1 MSKPKGVY
9 DNAATGDTSF
19 RRTWDREEYA
29 QKAAERQAREAKERK
44 GRYEAKLAGKKYIPK
59 TEADTDGGET
69 EFDDSKMIEAR
80 RDRIRLDENLNKVQ
94 IVPLG
99 TTGGRRGKGAGY
111 YCEACDLNFTNSLEY
126 VEHLNS
132 KQHLNATGQT
142 DVVERATLEMVKER
156 LTWLKKRKHEQD
168 EAEEFDLAKRL
179 EERKKIEEQERL
191 ERKERKKVKKEEARQ
206 KKAHITSEASEQPGE
221 ADDDAAVMARM
232 MGFGG
237 FSSTKTRQ

>member
-19 RRTWDREEYA
+19 RRTWDRDEYA
-29 QKAAERQAREAKERK
+29 QKAAERLAREARERK
-44 GRYEAKLAGKKYIPK
+44 ERYEAKLAGKKYIPK
-59 TEADTDGGET
+59 SEPDADAKET
-69 EFDDSKMIEAR
+69 KFDDSKMIEAR

-99 TTGGRRGKGAGY
+99 TTGGRRGKGPGY

-132 KQHLNATGQT
+132 KQHLSATGQT
-142 DVVERATLEMVKER
+142 DAVERATLEMVRER
-156 LTWLKKRKHEQD
+156 LAWLKQRKHDQD
-168 EAEEFDLAKRL
+168 KAEEFDLGKRL
-179 EERKKIEEQERL
+179 AERKKIEEQERL
-191 ERKERKKVKKEEARQ
+191 ERKERKKVKKEEARTR
-206 KKAHITSEASEQPGE
+206 KAQMSTENSEQSGLVDE
-221 ADDDAAVMARM
+221 DAAVMARM

-237 FSSTKTRQ
+237 FSSTKTR

>member
-9 DNAATGDTSF
+9 DNAATGDTGF

-29 QKAAERQAREAKERK
+29 QKAAERQGREAKERK
-44 GRYEAKLAGKKYIPK
+44 ERYEAKLAGKKYIPK
-59 TEADTDGGET
+59 FEVDTNAKEAK
-69 EFDDSKMIEAR
+69 FDDSKMIEAR
-80 RDRIRLDENLNKVQ
+80 RGRIRLDENLNKVQ

-99 TTGGRRGKGAGY
+99 TTGGRRGKGPGY

-142 DVVERATLEMVKER
+142 DVVERATLEMVRER
-156 LTWLKKRKHEQD
+156 LIWLKQRKHEQD
-168 EAEEFDLAKRL
+168 KAEEFDLAKRL
-179 EERKKIEEQERL
+179 AERERIEEQERL
-191 ERKERKKVKKEEARQ
+191 ERKERKRIKKEEVRQ
-206 KKAHITSEASEQPGE
+206 KKLQTATESSEQYGE
-221 ADDDAAVMARM
+221 VDADAAIMARM

-237 FSSTKTRQ
+237 FSSTKL

>member
-29 QKAAERQAREAKERK
+29 QKATERQAREAKERK
-44 GRYEAKLAGKKYIPK
+44 ERYEAKLAGKKYIPK
-59 TEADTDGGET
+59 SEIDADEKK
-69 EFDDSKMIEAR
+69 FDDSKMVEAR

-94 IVPLG
+94 MVPLG
-99 TTGGRRGKGAGY
+99 STGGRRGRGPGY

-132 KQHLNATGQT
+132 KQHLHATGQS
-142 DVVERATLEMVKER
+142 DVVERATVEMVRER
-156 LTWLKKRKHEQD
+156 LAWLKQRKREQD
-168 EAEEFDLAKRL
+168 KAEEFDLAKRL
-179 EERKKIEEQERL
+179 AERKKVEEQERL
-191 ERKERKKVKKEEARQ
+191 ERKEKKKIKKEEAKL
-206 KKAHITSEASEQPGE
+206 KKVQTNNNIDQDGPI
-221 ADDDAAVMARM
+221 DNDAAMMARM

-237 FSSTKTRQ
+237 FGSTKAK